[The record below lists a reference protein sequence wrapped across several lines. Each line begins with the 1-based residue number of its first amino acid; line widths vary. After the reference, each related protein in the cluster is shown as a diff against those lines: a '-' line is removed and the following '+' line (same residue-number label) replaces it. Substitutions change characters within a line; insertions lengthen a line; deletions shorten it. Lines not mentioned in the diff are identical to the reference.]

1 MKVKDILGW
10 INLELRPDS
19 PSPARERSK
28 EVLQF
33 LEGLI
38 VVSVVAAVA
47 RKTGGGAFYSM
58 WFLASAGLIALCVWC
73 GSFVFRVRPK
83 TEGERPIVQLLMIG
97 LFTPAFVWLV
107 MGLIPEAIIVAI
119 TELARCA

>member
-1 MKVKDILGW
+1 MKDILGW
-10 INLELRPDS
+10 INLSLRPDG

-47 RKTGGGAFYSM
+47 GKTGGGPYYSTGL
-58 WFLASAGLIALCVWC
+58 LALVGLIALCVWS

-83 TEGERPIVQLLMIG
+83 PEGERPIVQLLMIG
-97 LFTPAFVWLV
+97 LFTGVFVWLV
-107 MGLIPEAIIVAI
+107 MGLIPEAITVAI

>member
-1 MKVKDILGW
+1 
-10 INLELRPDS
+10 
-19 PSPARERSK
+19 
-28 EVLQF
+28 

-38 VVSVVAAVA
+38 VVSILAAVA
-47 RKTGGGAFYSM
+47 RKTRGGPFYSM
-58 WFLASAGLIALCVWC
+58 GLLALVGLIALCVWC

-97 LFTPAFVWLV
+97 LFTAAFVWLV
-107 MGLIPEAIIVAI
+107 MGIIPEAIIVAI